1 MAKRKIKID
10 KPTRQ
15 ERQTYMESTI
25 VVILFILVVLSFVL
39 AGVGLSMPSS
49 SINISNVLLNNMLM
63 VFLIAEVLIVIL
75 LLHRIYNKTS

>member
-63 VFLIAEVLIVIL
+63 VFLIAEGLIVIL